1 MAEEVIH
8 HVDDSSSGSS
18 LAVGILLIFLAFI
31 VLFLLF
37 NRGIL
42 GVNGGGTGFQV
53 PGRVDV
59 NLNR

>member
-1 MAEEVIH
+1 MAEVIHH
-8 HVDDSSSGSS
+8 HVDDSGSGSN
-18 LAVGILLIFLAFI
+18 LAVGILFIFLAFI

-42 GVNGGGTGFQV
+42 GTSGGGTGFQV